1 MGEAPR
7 LHVLLFDI
15 PKNISLDSPQE
26 ELSVEIAGTETRT
39 FCRPAHPAWMR
50 SIEAKL
56 SSDEVGVDKT
66 NANQLIR
73 SMSVFTHCLVA
84 FFQLPLESLARGLRV
99 LRGAG
104 DGRFGGRHDDMLR
117 GAIQLSEFRVDD
129 RVKRTT
135 DLARRGA

>member
-15 PKNISLDSPQE
+15 PRNISLDSPQE
-26 ELSVEIAGTETRT
+26 ELSVEITGTE
-39 FCRPAHPAWMR
+39 MR

-56 SSDEVGVDKT
+56 SSDVVGVDKT

-73 SMSVFTHCLVA
+73 SMYVFTHCLVA
-84 FFQLPLESLARGLRV
+84 FVQLPLESLATGLRV

-117 GAIQLSEFRVDD
+117 SAIQPSEFRVDD